1 LKVLITGGA
10 GFIGSHTTAAL
21 LARGD
26 QVVCLDNFND
36 YYSPQRKRKNVAE
49 FLDDIGY
56 RLYEGDIRDGKRLE
70 EAFSKEKPHKV
81 IHIAAMAGVRPSI
94 ERPSLYEEVNVKGTL
109 NMLEAARR
117 HQVTNFLFASSSSVY
132 GGREKG
138 PFSEDDPIARP
149 ISPYAATKAAGELL
163 CHTYHHLYGL
173 NVTCLRFFT
182 VYGPKGRPDMAPYL
196 FTRWVFEGAELKMFG
211 DGTTSRDYTYID
223 DIVSGVL
230 AALDADL
237 SYEIIN
243 LGNSQTVVLRDFI
256 ALVEELVGKKAHIA
270 QLPMQPGD
278 VPRTCADI
286 SKARRL
292 LGYDPRTPAEEGM
305 KHFVAWYRREVLG
318 EQAESKRR
326 EPK

>member
-21 LARGD
+21 LNRGD

-36 YYSPQRKRKNVAE
+36 YYNPERKRKNVSG
-49 FLDDIGY
+49 FLDDIDY
-56 RLYEGDIRDGKRLE
+56 RLYEGDIRDRERLE
-70 EAFSKEKPHKV
+70 KIFAKEKPDKV
-81 IHIAAMAGVRPSI
+81 VHIAAMAGVRPSI

-109 NMLEAARR
+109 NMLEAACR
-117 HQVTNFLFASSSSVY
+117 HRVINFLFASSSSVY
-132 GGREKG
+132 GGQEKV
-138 PFSEDDPIARP
+138 PFSEGDPIAHP

-163 CHTYHHLYGL
+163 CYTYHHLYGL
-173 NVTCLRFFT
+173 NITCLRFFT

-196 FTRWVFEGAELKMFG
+196 FTKWAFEEAELKMFG

-223 DIVSGVL
+223 DIISGVM

-256 ALVEELVGKKAHIA
+256 ALIEKLVGKKANIV

-278 VPRTCADI
+278 VPRTWADI

-292 LGYDPRTPAEEGM
+292 LGYDPRTPFEEGM
-305 KHFVAWYRREVLG
+305 KHFVAWYRQEVLA
-318 EQAESKRR
+318 EQAELKLW
-326 EPK
+326 EL

>member
-21 LARGD
+21 LNRGD
-26 QVVCLDNFND
+26 QVICFDNFND
-36 YYSPQRKRKNVAE
+36 YYSPARKRKNVAE
-49 FLDDIGY
+49 FLDNIAL
-56 RLYEGDIRDGKRLE
+56 RLYEGDIRDEERLE
-70 EAFSKEKPHKV
+70 EVFAKEKPDKV

-94 ERPSLYEEVNVKGTL
+94 ERPLLYEEVNVKGTL

-117 HQVTNFLFASSSSVY
+117 HRVTHFLFASSSSVY
-132 GGREKG
+132 GGQEKV
-138 PFSEDDPIARP
+138 PFSEDDPIAHP

-196 FTRWVFEGAELKMFG
+196 FTQWVFEEAELKMFG

-223 DIVSGVL
+223 DIVSGVV

-256 ALVEELVGKKAHIA
+256 ALVEKLAGKRAHIV

-278 VPRTCADI
+278 VPRTWADI

-292 LGYDPRTPAEEGM
+292 LDYDPQTPFEEGM

-318 EQAESKRR
+318 QQAESK
-326 EPK
+326 

>member
-1 LKVLITGGA
+1 MKVLITGGA

-21 LARGD
+21 LNRGD

-36 YYSPQRKRKNVAE
+36 FYSPQRKRKNVAE
-49 FLDDIGY
+49 FLGNPNY
-56 RLYEGDIRDGKRLE
+56 RLYEGDIRDQKRLE
-70 EAFSKEKPHKV
+70 EVFAREKPDKV

-94 ERPSLYEEVNVKGTL
+94 QRPLLYEEVNVKGTL

-117 HQVTNFLFASSSSVY
+117 HQVTHFLFASSSSVY
-132 GGREKG
+132 GGQEKV

-173 NVTCLRFFT
+173 HVTCLRFFT

-196 FTRWVFEGAELKMFG
+196 FTQWIFEGAELKMFG

-223 DIVSGVL
+223 DIVSGVV

-237 SYEIIN
+237 GYEIIN
-243 LGNSQTVVLRDFI
+243 LGNSQTVVLRDLI
-256 ALVEELVGKKAHIA
+256 ALVETLVGKEARIVP
-270 QLPMQPGD
+270 LPMQPGD
-278 VPRTCADI
+278 VPHTWADI

-292 LGYDPRTPAEEGM
+292 LGYDPRTSIEEGM
-305 KHFVAWYRREVLG
+305 KHFVAWYRQEVLS
-318 EQAESKRR
+318 EQAEPKRG

>member
-1 LKVLITGGA
+1 MKVLITGGA
-10 GFIGSHTTAAL
+10 GFIGSHNTAAL
-21 LARGD
+21 LNRGD

-36 YYSPQRKRKNVAE
+36 YYNPERKRKNVSG
-49 FLDDIGY
+49 FLDDIDY
-56 RLYEGDIRDGKRLE
+56 RLYEGDIRARERLE
-70 EAFSKEKPHKV
+70 EVFAKEKPDKV
-81 IHIAAMAGVRPSI
+81 IHVAAMAGVRPSI
-94 ERPSLYEEVNVKGTL
+94 ERPLLYEEVNVKGTL

-117 HQVTNFLFASSSSVY
+117 HRVTNFLFASSSSVY
-132 GGREKG
+132 GGQEKV
-138 PFSEDDPIARP
+138 PFSEDDPIAHP

-173 NVTCLRFFT
+173 NITCLRFFT

-223 DIVSGVL
+223 DIVSGVV

-256 ALVEELVGKKAHIA
+256 ALVEKLVGKKANIV

-278 VPRTCADI
+278 VPRTWADI
-286 SKARRL
+286 SKARCL
-292 LGYDPRTPAEEGM
+292 LGYDPQTPFEEGM
-305 KHFVAWYRREVLG
+305 KHFVAWYRQEVLA
-318 EQAESKRR
+318 EQAELKLWGL
-326 EPK
+326 

>member
-1 LKVLITGGA
+1 MKVLITGGA

-21 LARGD
+21 LNRGD

-36 YYSPQRKRKNVAE
+36 FYSPQRKRKNIAE
-49 FLDDIGY
+49 FLGNPNY
-56 RLYEGDIRDGKRLE
+56 RLYEGDIRDQKRLE
-70 EAFSKEKPHKV
+70 EVFAREKPDKV

-94 ERPSLYEEVNVKGTL
+94 QRPLLYEEVNVKGTL

-117 HQVTNFLFASSSSVY
+117 HQVTHFLFASSSSVY
-132 GGREKG
+132 GGQEKV

-173 NVTCLRFFT
+173 HVTCLRFFT

-196 FTRWVFEGAELKMFG
+196 FTQWIFEETELKMFG

-223 DIVSGVL
+223 DIVSGVV

-237 SYEIIN
+237 GYEIIN
-243 LGNSQTVVLRDFI
+243 LGNSQTVALRDLI
-256 ALVEELVGKKAHIA
+256 ALVEALVGKKARIVP
-270 QLPMQPGD
+270 LPMQPGD
-278 VPRTCADI
+278 VPHTWADI

-292 LGYDPRTPAEEGM
+292 LGYDPRTPIEEGM
-305 KHFVAWYRREVLG
+305 KHFVAWYRQEVWG
-318 EQAESKRR
+318 EQAEPKRG